1 MGGEGDSDNMPIEA
15 VTAWPEWQPLRSRP
29 LHMRISER
37 RILLMVGDIAAT
49 ALSVLIAL
57 RVWAWRAAFP
67 FSGAYLER
75 HFYWFLILPGLWVL
89 LANANDYY
97 NLRVAAHL
105 PSSAKRLMAIVGQ
118 LLILYGA
125 TYFFSPP
132 DSLPRLFIVYY
143 AVISVTLTGAWRMGR
158 LFLIGWTGFRRRALI
173 VGSGPAADLIIQAIK
188 QEAHADYE
196 IIGVVLAAADS
207 APLPAHAPLLGRGAD
222 LPAVVRD
229 YDIAEVVLAYI
240 NEIPADIFQGTMACY
255 EQGTVIV
262 PMPLLYEQI
271 TGRIPVEEV
280 GEHLWALVLPLN
292 RYTVASA
299 VYRAAKRV
307 IDVTF
312 ALVGLAL
319 CALLLPP
326 LMLAIRL
333 DSRGPVFFKQTRVGR
348 GGRLFAVYKLRTMI
362 DHAERASGAQW
373 SSRGDPRITRV
384 GGVLR
389 RARLDELPQL
399 VNILRGEMSLV
410 GPRPERPEFVATL
423 AADIPFYRSRLAVTP
438 GLTGWAQVRYRYG
451 NSFEDT
457 VYKLQ
462 YDLYYIRH
470 QSLGLDLLIIL
481 KTVGTMLAFRGT

>member
-1 MGGEGDSDNMPIEA
+1 MDGDGSYTPAESS
-15 VTAWPEWQPLRSRP
+15 TAWPEWQPMRSRAHP

-37 RILLMVGDIAAT
+37 RILLMVGDVAAT
-49 ALSVLIAL
+49 VVSVLLAL
-57 RVWAWRAAFP
+57 RVWTWQAHAP
-67 FSGAYLER
+67 FTAYFIER
-75 HFYWFLILPGLWVL
+75 HAYWFIILPLLWVL
-89 LANANDYY
+89 LANVNDYY

-105 PSSAKRLMAIVGQ
+105 PASAKRLVAIMGQ

-125 TYFFSPP
+125 TFFLSPRN
-132 DSLPRLFIVYY
+132 SLPRIFIVYY
-143 AVISVTLTGAWRMGR
+143 AVISVVLTGAWRMGR

-173 VGSGPAADLIIQAIK
+173 VGSGPAADLIIHAIK

-196 IIGVVLAAADS
+196 IIGAVLATAD
-207 APLPAHAPLLGRGAD
+207 PAVPPPQVPLLGRGSD

-229 YDIAEVVLAYI
+229 YDIAELVLAYV

-255 EQGTVIV
+255 EQGMVIV

-280 GEHLWALVLPLN
+280 GEHLWALVLPMH
-292 RYTVASA
+292 RYTMASA
-299 VYRAAKRV
+299 LYRAIKRV
-307 IDVTF
+307 MDVAF

-326 LMLAIRL
+326 LLLAIHL
-333 DSRGPVFFKQTRVGR
+333 DSRGPAFFRQRRVGR
-348 GGRLFAVYKLRTMI
+348 GGRLFTVYKLRTMVVN
-362 DHAERASGAQW
+362 AERTTGAQW
-373 SSRGDPRITRV
+373 ARRDDPRITRV
-384 GGVLR
+384 GRFLR
-389 RARLDELPQL
+389 RTRLDELPQL
-399 VNILRGEMSLV
+399 LNILRGEMSLV
-410 GPRPERPEFVATL
+410 GPRPERPEFVKTL
-423 AADIPFYRSRLAVTP
+423 AADIAFYRSRLAVTP

-470 QSLGLDLLIIL
+470 QSLGLDLLIML